1 MNVAFDPW
9 IPVISVIGERK
20 LVSLEEVF
28 TQGEKYADIVV
39 RPHERVAL
47 MRLFICVAHAALN
60 GPKDYSEWCD
70 VPVNLSGAASNYLSK
85 WKESFELFHEE
96 KPWLQ
101 VAGLNALPAA
111 KKTQEDVEWS
121 TLKKLCY
128 TRASGNNATL
138 FDHEAAD
145 VILSKYNPS
154 EIVLNLLTFQ
164 NFFVAGGKAS
174 ARLWNNYE
182 MKNPPNPKGGP
193 CSGKSI
199 LFTFIRGNNLFESIC
214 LNLNTYEDLYLFY
227 GDITYIGKPIW
238 EYPIVSP
245 VDKTAISNATK
256 THLGRLVPQTRLL
269 RINKDCCRVLFGS
282 GFNYPKYQDK
292 NDTYY
297 PDIFATLIVKKEN
310 EIELLSA
317 RPNHALWRELHSL
330 LVRNKNSNS
339 KNRGPLCLLNMPENM
354 AFDIVVNAMVTNPNQ
369 PAEIV
374 DLIDSVFHISPKLQN
389 EEGRSI
395 YESEINKT
403 ENVARKLGWAIESYA
418 ESYYEQNDRG
428 RGGRK
433 KADESFKKE
442 LKAKLHAKA
451 TIHYWT
457 TVEKNIQLLMNH
469 IEAIGTDGAIKTQK
483 EWRSMIFTS
492 ACESYRIACGQETTR
507 QMRAFAKGWQKL
519 ISKRIETEEDT
530 NENKEVNA

>member
-9 IPVISVIGERK
+9 IPVISVTGERE
-20 LVSLEEVF
+20 LVSLEYVF

-47 MRLFICVAHAALN
+47 VRLFICVAHAALN

-70 VPVNLSGAASNYLSK
+70 VPVNLPGAVSNYLAN
-85 WKESFELFHEE
+85 WKDSFELFHDK

-101 VAGLNALPAA
+101 VAGLNTFPAV
-111 KKTQEDVEWS
+111 KKTPEDVEWS
-121 TLKKLCY
+121 SLNKLCY

-145 VILSKYNPS
+145 VILNKYNPS
-154 EIVLNLLTFQ
+154 AIVLNLLTFQ

-174 ARLWNNYE
+174 IRLWNNYE

-199 LFTFIRGNNLFESIC
+199 LFTFIRGNNLFGSIC

-227 GDITYIGKPIW
+227 GDSSYIGKPIW
-238 EYPIVSP
+238 EYPIASP
-245 VDKTAISNATK
+245 VDISAISNATK

-269 RINKDCCRVLFGS
+269 RINKDCCRVLLGS

-310 EIELLSA
+310 LIELLSA

-354 AFDIVVNAMVTNPNQ
+354 PFDIVVNAMVTNPNQ

-374 DLIDSVFHISPKLQN
+374 DLVDSVFHISPKLQN
-389 EEGRSI
+389 AEGLSV
-395 YESEINKT
+395 YESEVKNAET
-403 ENVARKLGWAIESYA
+403 VVSKLIWAIESYVD
-418 ESYYEQNDRG
+418 SYYEKNDVG
-428 RGGRK
+428 RGERK
-433 KADESFKKE
+433 KEDESFKKE

-469 IEAIGTDGAIKTQK
+469 IEAIGTDEATKTQK
-483 EWRSMIFTS
+483 EWRNAIFAS
-492 ACESYRIACGQETTR
+492 ACESYRIACGQETSR

-519 ISKRIETEEDT
+519 ISKRKEKEEDT
-530 NENKEVNA
+530 TEIKEADV